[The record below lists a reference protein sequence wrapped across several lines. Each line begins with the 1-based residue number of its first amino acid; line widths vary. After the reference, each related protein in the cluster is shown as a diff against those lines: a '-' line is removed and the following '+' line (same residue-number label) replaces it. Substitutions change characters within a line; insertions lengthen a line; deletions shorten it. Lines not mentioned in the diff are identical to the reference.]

1 MKFTAVWGMV
11 LVLVMAC
18 SHIDSQNSELLIG
31 EWVQVLPAHS
41 KIVQGFQLMKNGKAV
56 SINMATLQYETWKL
70 QDNKLVLQ
78 GKSIGN
84 HQVIDFTD
92 AWKIVELS
100 SSSLILERADK
111 YQLQY
116 VKQNES
122 EVKNVEGIVRIGHE
136 VRSFQDNRDCKEY
149 WLVDKSG
156 KLVRKYKNIIG
167 TEDVHYQP
175 VFARLKVKNIGK
187 MSEGFGAEYDG
198 AYEVIEIEDLSKDSF
213 NSQSSCFDK
222 LR

>member
-1 MKFTAVWGMV
+1 MRMFW
-11 LVLVMAC
+11 LVLCGVVVAC
-18 SHIDSQNSELLIG
+18 T
-31 EWVQVLPAHS
+31 
-41 KIVQGFQLMKNGKAV
+41 NGYDTTHQPLAKA
-56 SINMATLQYETWKL
+56 
-70 QDNKLVLQ
+70 
-78 GKSIGN
+78 
-84 HQVIDFTD
+84 
-92 AWKIVELS
+92 ELS
-100 SSSLILERADK
+100 SVQQVA
-111 YQLQY
+111 
-116 VKQNES
+116 
-122 EVKNVEGIVRIGHE
+122 GIVRIGHE